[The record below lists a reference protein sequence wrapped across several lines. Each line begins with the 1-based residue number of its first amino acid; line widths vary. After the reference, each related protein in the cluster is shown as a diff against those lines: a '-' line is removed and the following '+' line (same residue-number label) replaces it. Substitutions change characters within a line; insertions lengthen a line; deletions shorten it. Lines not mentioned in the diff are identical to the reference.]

1 MTKRD
6 VLDCLVPLS
15 DLERRAFRMS
25 ELRVEHR
32 EGKPVIEGHAAVF
45 NQKADIFGFTEEVA
59 PGAFRD
65 SIGTDDIRALF
76 NHDSNFV
83 LGRNRS
89 KTLELTEDERGLFI
103 SNIPPETQWA
113 RDLLVS
119 IERGD
124 INQMSF
130 GFRTLDDA
138 WATVDGVPHRTLK
151 RVQLFDV
158 SPVTFPAYPQTDVG
172 VAMRSMGQ
180 WLKQEGKD
188 PEVTAIIQAAAEA
201 LAAADARERDL
212 QLKRSANNFL

>member
-201 LAAADARERDL
+201 LAAADVRERDL

>member
-89 KTLELTEDERGLFI
+89 KTLELTADERGLFI

-113 RDLLVS
+113 RDLLV
-119 IERGD
+119 
-124 INQMSF
+124 
-130 GFRTLDDA
+130 
-138 WATVDGVPHRTLK
+138 
-151 RVQLFDV
+151 
-158 SPVTFPAYPQTDVG
+158 
-172 VAMRSMGQ
+172 
-180 WLKQEGKD
+180 
-188 PEVTAIIQAAAEA
+188 
-201 LAAADARERDL
+201 
-212 QLKRSANNFL
+212 

>member
-1 MTKRD
+1 MKKRD
-6 VLDCLVPLS
+6 ILECLVSTS
-15 DLERRAFRMS
+15 DLERRAFTMS
-25 ELRVEHR
+25 ELRVETR
-32 EGKPVIEGHAAVF
+32 DGKPLIEGHAAVF

-89 KTLELTEDERGLFI
+89 KTLELAEDERGLFI
-103 SNIPPETQWA
+103 SNRPPETQWA

-130 GFRTLDDA
+130 GFRTLEDA
-138 WATVDGVPHRTLK
+138 WQTVDGVPHRTLK

-172 VAMRSMGQ
+172 VAMRSMGH
-180 WLKQEGKD
+180 WLKRESGAV
-188 PEVTAIIQAAAEA
+188 EAAAQGEA
-201 LAAADARERDL
+201 EAIAAAGAREREL
-212 QLKRSANNFL
+212 QLKLLGIRLI